1 MLVSNYS
8 STDMSVSNSHVRQ
21 KMLLIEILLASTLQY
36 VRFDEGRHL
45 FTVIVVNTTN
55 DVAFVVDT
63 LDDGVPK

>member
-1 MLVSNYS
+1 
-8 STDMSVSNSHVRQ
+8 MSVSNSHVRQ

-55 DVAFVVDT
+55 DVTFVIDT